1 MDMSERRNVMKRA
14 NIFLFIFVLVFL
26 VTFFAVVVDKPA
38 NAQEFKAK
46 LTGSQEVP
54 PVKTK
59 ASGEVIF
66 REFEGKRRMIY
77 RLNVSDIENVTA
89 VHIHK
94 GKKGENGPPV
104 LILYSGPKKAG
115 KFSGM
120 LAKGVVTDYD
130 LFGPLKGETLRTL
143 KEMIYAGD
151 AYVNVHTDQHPD
163 GEIRGQVR

>member
-1 MDMSERRNVMKRA
+1 MSERRNVMKRT
-14 NIFLFIFVLVFL
+14 NILLLIFVLGFL
-26 VTFFAVVVDKPA
+26 FTFFAVVVDKPV

-54 PVKTK
+54 PVKSK

-66 REFEGKRRMIY
+66 RELEGKRRMIY
-77 RLNVSDIENVTA
+77 RLNLSDIENVTA
-89 VHIHK
+89 AHIHK

-104 LILYSGPKKAG
+104 VILYSGPKKAG

-130 LFGPLKGETLRTL
+130 LFGPLKGETLRAL
-143 KEMIYAGD
+143 KEMIYTGD